1 MIKNL
6 SSLIP
11 QPANNLIFL
20 FQKESKNEIL
30 WTYVLKIKNKG
41 YMITIGKNIS
51 LICYSQQSKESYNFI
66 RLFQKTNI
74 VILRK
79 AKNLIF
85 FFSNQKIK
93 KEILRTKVIRMSRKD
108 KLTRI
113 LEHSYILDKKFVVME
128 FK

>member
-1 MIKNL
+1 MILCTYVFRMTKNL

-20 FQKESKNEIL
+20 FQKESKNEIH

-51 LICYSQQSKESYNFI
+51 LICYSQQREESYNFM

-74 VILRK
+74 IILRK

-85 FFSNQKIK
+85 FFSNQQVK
-93 KEILRTKVIRMSRKD
+93 KEILRPYDFRMTEKG
-108 KLTRI
+108 
-113 LEHSYILDKKFVVME
+113 
-128 FK
+128 

>member
-85 FFSNQKIK
+85 FFSNQKVKRGDPSAFVLRMAK
-93 KEILRTKVIRMSRKD
+93 KT
-108 KLTRI
+108 
-113 LEHSYILDKKFVVME
+113 
-128 FK
+128 